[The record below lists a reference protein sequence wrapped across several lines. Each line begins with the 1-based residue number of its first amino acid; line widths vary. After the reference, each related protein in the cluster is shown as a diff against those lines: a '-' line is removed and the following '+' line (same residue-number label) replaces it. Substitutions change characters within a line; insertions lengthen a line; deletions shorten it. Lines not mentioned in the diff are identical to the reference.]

1 MNLSALLRGKALEVY
16 SRLSREAAGNY
27 EALKEALLRRFQLT
41 QEGFRQKFRACQPE
55 TGESAPQFAIRLDNY
70 LMRWIELSKSEK
82 SFQGLKDLLL
92 REQLTA
98 TGFFLPHRFL
108 ANSTCLFSAPNFLKP
123 LQHITMEHSE

>member
-1 MNLSALLRGKALEVY
+1 MDAYLKRFERYEESLKWPQEEWAMNLSALLSGKALEVY

-55 TGESAPQFAIRLDNY
+55 TGESAPQFVIRLDNY

-92 REQLTA
+92 REQFINA
-98 TGFFLPHRFL
+98 SPD
-108 ANSTCLFSAPNFLKP
+108 
-123 LQHITMEHSE
+123 E